1 MPIAMWKFPSDAPG
15 HISHDPLLGHVIQI
29 NDVSPVLLLLLLLP
43 SGLLGLLAND
53 EEPPLGIL
61 RCSSL
66 DHRSDPALHWLPD
79 WLRVWIVEVLSAIK
93 LPFFSLNER
102 ILGITV

>member
-1 MPIAMWKFPSDAPG
+1 MWKFPSDAPG
-15 HISHDPLLGHVIQI
+15 HFGHDPLLGHAIQI
-29 NDVSPVLLLLLLLP
+29 DDVSPVLPPLLP

-61 RCSSL
+61 RSSSL